1 MKLMGRVEKTN
12 VSFYEL
18 VNILG
23 LIAMNAMADAR
34 LHAIGLLNRK
44 PRKNILSFEKEL
56 SDASNQLRNKE
67 INSFQFLNK
76 LTAAK
81 HDNQL
86 VDETWGL
93 DHSRVDLQPE
103 VELVEEDV
111 DSPESEFVDS
121 DVGASDSD

>member
-1 MKLMGRVEKTN
+1 M
-12 VSFYEL
+12 
-18 VNILG
+18 NILG
-23 LIAMNAMADAR
+23 VFAINAMADAR

-121 DVGASDSD
+121 DVGASDSN

>member
-1 MKLMGRVEKTN
+1 MASRNARGISQEAMEASTN
-12 VSFYEL
+12 VT
-18 VNILG
+18 G
-23 LIAMNAMADAR
+23 RRR
-34 LHAIGLLNRK
+34 LFAQGLLDHK
-44 PRKNILSFEKEL
+44 PRKKSLSFEKEL
-56 SDASNQLRNKE
+56 SEASDLLRNKE
-67 INSFQFLNK
+67 INSFQFLNMI
-76 LTAAK
+76 TSSK

-103 VELVEEDV
+103 VELGEEDV